1 MNFQLIYSAF
11 FTCYYRIFGE
21 KIKRKIK
28 EIVENIQRISKIVP
42 KFRKLSK
49 NIEFCF
55 PRHSFYSI
63 WKFKAQSAYHPN
75 TCNGSSE

>member
-42 KFRKLSK
+42 KIRKL
-49 NIEFCF
+49 
-55 PRHSFYSI
+55 
-63 WKFKAQSAYHPN
+63 
-75 TCNGSSE
+75 

>member
-28 EIVENIQRISKIVP
+28 EIVENIQRISEMIPKI
-42 KFRKLSK
+42 RKL
-49 NIEFCF
+49 
-55 PRHSFYSI
+55 
-63 WKFKAQSAYHPN
+63 
-75 TCNGSSE
+75 

>member
-42 KFRKLSK
+42 KIRKLSK
-49 NIEFCF
+49 NIKFCI
-55 PRHSFYSI
+55 PRHSFCSI